1 VNPAECCCHGE
12 RGGDSLAMQLD
23 GELVD
28 LATAPSSLSEGSKLR
43 GRSQPALLPIG
54 ALLP

>member
-1 VNPAECCCHGE
+1 
-12 RGGDSLAMQLD
+12 MQLD